1 MCFEFPFNLIRK
13 STMPFLTRKSWC
25 VLKSW
30 FTSGTGISVV
40 FSSFQSCC
48 HNFKTFGLKIIPLF
62 VFITCDS
69 TAVGIRTLGQAVC
82 WGRRTHNS
90 QFARKIFPL
99 LYNNC
104 FKHQLNIQ
112 SSFHCFCLWKVFFN
126 SLMVVSVVTE
136 LKSAL
141 YMGNFSPRKLQGTG
155 QLSNSKLR
163 HLIGSYIFL
172 LFINRSQFS
181 NHFPEKFAFYFVL
194 FAFCFVIFALCPL
207 KKCSALRKSDSR
219 NFFMYIINCKKVCQ
233 HAMVI

>member
-1 MCFEFPFNLIRK
+1 MYSNPGSQVGQVYPLSLVPLKAVVITLRLLGSKLSPCL
-13 STMPFLTRKSWC
+13 FLLL
-25 VLKSW
+25 VLW
-30 FTSGTGISVV
+30 FY
-40 FSSFQSCC
+40 SCR
-48 HNFKTFGLKIIPLF
+48 H
-62 VFITCDS
+62 
-69 TAVGIRTLGQAVC
+69 RTLGQAVC

-126 SLMVVSVVTE
+126 SLMVVSVGTE

-141 YMGNFSPRKLQGTG
+141 YIGNFSPRKLQGTG

-181 NHFPEKFAFYFVL
+181 NHFPEKFAFYLVL

-207 KKCSALRKSDSR
+207 KKCNALRKSDSR

-233 HAMVI
+233 HATVI